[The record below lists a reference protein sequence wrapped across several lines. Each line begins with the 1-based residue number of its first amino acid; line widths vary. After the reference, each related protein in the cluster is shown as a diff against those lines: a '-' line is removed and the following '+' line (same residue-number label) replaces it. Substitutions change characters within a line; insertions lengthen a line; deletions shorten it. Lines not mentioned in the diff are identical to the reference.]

1 MQFSYILIDGSK
13 VIDATLELIKAHDA
27 FLCVAVCRSRNE
39 GINKILE
46 LKPDIVFMNIS
57 ETNPKTEES
66 ITFSLLSELHEFLD
80 VLPTTIVI
88 SASKE
93 QAFEAYQRGVLGY
106 LLQPIDANELRKCLM
121 RYQKTHK
128 ALYANKI
135 SIKTNG
141 DYHFIKTHDIVYL
154 KADNNTT
161 DFYLQSGK
169 VITAFKTLKYFEKLL
184 PFYFL
189 RIHHGYV
196 INVDHVSRIN
206 LGKNQCYLLNNE
218 ISLPFSRTYK
228 DNISTII
235 IRIS

>member
-1 MQFSYILIDGSK
+1 
-13 VIDATLELIKAHDA
+13 
-27 FLCVAVCRSRNE
+27 
-39 GINKILE
+39 
-46 LKPDIVFMNIS
+46 
-57 ETNPKTEES
+57 
-66 ITFSLLSELHEFLD
+66 
-80 VLPTTIVI
+80 
-88 SASKE
+88 
-93 QAFEAYQRGVLGY
+93 
-106 LLQPIDANELRKCLM
+106 M

-161 DFYLQSGK
+161 DFYLQSAK

-196 INVDHVSRIN
+196 INLDHVSRIN